1 MKIKSD
7 LKVRMIAG
15 EAIVLLQS
23 NGNSDMTKVLALNP
37 SSKYLWDELQGK
49 DFAADDVV
57 DLLLQQYDVEEAKA
71 REDALKWIDQLKEL
85 NVLE

>member
-1 MKIKSD
+1 MKINSN

-15 EAIVLLQS
+15 EAIVLLQG
-23 NGNSDMTKVLALNP
+23 NGRSDMTKVLALNP

-49 DFAADDVV
+49 DFTVDDVV
-57 DLLLQQYDVEEAKA
+57 NLLLQQYDVQEQQA

>member
-1 MKIKSD
+1 MKIDSK

-23 NGNSDMTKVLALNP
+23 DGSNDMTKVLALNS
-37 SSKYLWDELQGK
+37 SSKYLWDALQGK
-49 DFAADDVV
+49 DFTEDDVA
-57 DLLLQQYDVEEAKA
+57 DLLLQQYEVEEDRAH
-71 REDALKWIDQLKEL
+71 EDASKWIAQLQEL